1 MLSKAEE
8 KIMRILWKKKE
19 AFMKDIMDELPEPKP
34 AKTTLSTLLKR
45 MIDKDMVKFETI
57 GNIRRYSPEVDR
69 KVYSGK
75 KYNEFLK
82 AFFNNSSTQFASFF
96 TKETNLSITELEE
109 IRALIDDEIKKK
121 KP

>member
-57 GNIRRYSPEVDR
+57 GNIRRYSPVVDR

-109 IRALIDDEIKKK
+109 IRVLIDDEIKKK